1 MYSPRYDF
9 LNKREWLFV
18 YKLELN
24 LLQFLEIITKDE
36 NNRMFEMLQA
46 DEDNIYMGALSLK
59 QFVKL
64 GNEKLESPWYVE
76 HVINNYLEIATPEL
90 MMFKVKNKL

>member
-1 MYSPRYDF
+1 
-9 LNKREWLFV
+9 
-18 YKLELN
+18 
-24 LLQFLEIITKDE
+24 
-36 NNRMFEMLQA
+36 
-46 DEDNIYMGALSLK
+46 MGALSLK

>member
-1 MYSPRYDF
+1 
-9 LNKREWLFV
+9 LFV

>member
-1 MYSPRYDF
+1 M
-9 LNKREWLFV
+9 FV